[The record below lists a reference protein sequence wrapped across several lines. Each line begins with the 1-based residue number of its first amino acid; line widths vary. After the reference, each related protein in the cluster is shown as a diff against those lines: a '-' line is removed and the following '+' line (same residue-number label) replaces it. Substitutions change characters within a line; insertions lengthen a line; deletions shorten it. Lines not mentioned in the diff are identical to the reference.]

1 MADELK
7 LRPAQR
13 IKVQAKIGLTGA
25 ASSGKTTAGL
35 MIAYGLCED
44 WAKIAVIS
52 AEPNQSADLY
62 AERFGKYDVL
72 DLTEEGDYSAEQYI
86 KALRVCEDAG
96 KEVVIF
102 DGISQ
107 EYHWFLDAAKVA
119 KMGYAEIVPRHE
131 AFWRAALTSK
141 CHVIFTCRKVTDWWI
156 GTDEKGKY
164 SQKKIGTK
172 DVARDGWDYDLI
184 IQLAI
189 DVETHLATP
198 LIDRTELFAS
208 VKDGAVPFL
217 VDFETG
223 RAIKKWVNEG
233 LDLDAEKN
241 DAIYNIGKS
250 ENGMELGILY
260 DGGSD
265 ALHKNQEFL
274 HALKMRAIAV
284 VDLAKTGK
292 ELADGYKHLPEYVKD
307 ELPLKKAIINKA
319 VELVPNYDNM
329 VDLKAFWEDMCGSGD
344 VVAVLPFVK
353 AEKRVYDAVRAMQ
366 NNLVIWANMKN
377 ADELAETFK
386 GLVTKAMDADLIQ
399 IKSRA
404 LELMAQIKTQSAL
417 KDFYSTLC
425 GSQVD
430 PPPIPPL
437 RADSE
442 FTDAVKKHK
451 EVVNSLPPEPVVVPP
466 AVDFDEKPKSDSG
479 KVKDESVNRPVKVK
493 FPKKGE
499 VKDKK

>member
-1 MADELK
+1 MANELK
-7 LRPAQR
+7 LRTAQR
-13 IKVQAKIGLTGA
+13 VRVQAKIGLTGA
-25 ASSGKTTAGL
+25 ASCGKTTAAI
-35 MIAYGLCED
+35 MIGYGLCED
-44 WAKIAVIS
+44 WAKMAVIS

-62 AERFGKYDVL
+62 AERFGKYDVI
-72 DLTEEGDYSAEQYI
+72 DLTEEGDYSAEQYL
-86 KALRVCEDAG
+86 KALRLCEESG

-107 EYHWFLDAAKVA
+107 EYHWYLDAAKA
-119 KMGYAEIVPRHE
+119 SKMGYAELAPRHD

-156 GTDEKGKY
+156 GSDDKGKY
-164 SQKKIGTK
+164 VQKKVGVK
-172 DVARDGWDYDLI
+172 DVAKEGWDYDLI
-184 IQLAI
+184 IQLSL

-208 VKDGAVPFL
+208 VKKGAVPFL

-250 ENGMELGILY
+250 ENGMELGILF
-260 DGGSD
+260 DGSSE

-284 VDLAKTGK
+284 VDLARNGK
-292 ELADGYKHLPEYVKD
+292 ELTDGYKHLPEYVKD

-319 VELVPNYDNM
+319 IELVPYYDNM
-329 VDLKAFWEDMCGSGD
+329 VDLKAFWEGMCGSGD
-344 VVAVLPFVK
+344 IPAALPFVK

-366 NNLVIWANMKN
+366 NQLVIWANMKN
-377 ADELAETFK
+377 ADELADAYK

-399 IKSRA
+399 IKARA
-404 LELMAQIKTQSAL
+404 LELMSKIKTESAL

-437 RADSE
+437 RSDGE
-442 FTDAVKKHK
+442 FTDAVKKHR
-451 EVVNSLPPEPVVVPP
+451 EVVNSLPPEPEVIPP
-466 AVDFDEKPKSDSG
+466 AVDFGDTTPAAVKEKNKTGDG
-479 KVKDESVNRPVKVK
+479 NRPTRVR

-499 VKDKK
+499 KK